1 MAIVFGQATRR
12 KARLRLGIMGPSGSG
27 KSWGALEVAGGLAPW
42 EKVFVVDTERGS
54 ASLYANKGAY
64 QVCELENDFSPA
76 TYTAAIKAAEGAGAE
91 VIVLDSLSHA
101 WEGIGG
107 ALDMVEA
114 AQARSK
120 SGNSFTAWKEVTP
133 AHRALVDAILQSSA
147 HVIVTLRVKTE
158 YVIEKD
164 ERGKS
169 TPRKVGLAPIQRA
182 GMEYEFTSFFD
193 VDDSHHAVTSKDRT
207 GIFDGK
213 RVQLSQA
220 VGKQFRAWL
229 DSGAEPL
236 PQAPKISAQEIEAIR
251 KSAQEGLDALARPA
265 DLSAAADVLAP
276 HAAALQKC
284 ETLDALKAAW
294 EAVPTN
300 LRPGLAGVKDDVKKF
315 LQGGK

>member
-1 MAIVFGQATRR
+1 VAIQFGTATRR
-12 KARLRLGIMGPSGSG
+12 KAKLRLGIMGPSGSG
-27 KSWGALEVAGGLAPW
+27 KSWGALEVAGGLASAW
-42 EKVFVVDTERGS
+42 DKVFVVDTERGS
-54 ASLYANKGAY
+54 ASLYAQKGAY
-64 QVCELENDFSPA
+64 QVAELSDDFSPA
-76 TYTAAIKAAEGAGAE
+76 TYTSAIKAAEGAGAE

-101 WEGIGG
+101 WEGVGG

-133 AHRALVDAILQSSA
+133 AHRALVDAILQSTA
-147 HVIVTLRVKTE
+147 HIIVTLRVKTE

-182 GMEYEFTSFFD
+182 GLEYELGTFFD
-193 VDDSHHAVTSKDRT
+193 VDEAHMATVSKDRT
-207 GIFDGK
+207 GLFDGK
-213 RVQLSQA
+213 RVQLSKE

-236 PQAPKISAQEIEAIR
+236 PQPAPAPA
-251 KSAQEGLDALARPA
+251 A
-265 DLSAAADVLAP
+265 DLAAATDSLLPWASKLQ
-276 HAAALQKC
+276 AA

-294 EAVPTN
+294 ESIPN
-300 LRPGLAGVKDDVKKF
+300 GLKPALEKTKNEVKSHIMGVK
-315 LQGGK
+315 

>member
-133 AHRALVDAILQSSA
+133 AHRAMVDAILQSTA

-207 GIFDGK
+207 GLFDGK

-236 PQAPKISAQEIEAIR
+236 PQAPQEAP
-251 KSAQEGLDALARPA
+251 KAA

-284 ETLDALKAAW
+284 DTLDALKAAW
-294 EAVPTN
+294 ESVPAN

>member
-27 KSWGALEVAGGLAPW
+27 KSWGALEVAGGLASAW
-42 EKVFVVDTERGS
+42 DKVFVVDTERGS
-54 ASLYANKGAY
+54 ASLYASKGAY
-64 QVCELENDFSPA
+64 QVCELSDDFSPA
-76 TYTAAIKAAEGAGAE
+76 TYTQAIKAAEGAGAE

-101 WEGIGG
+101 WEGVGG

-133 AHRALVDAILQSSA
+133 AHRALVDAILQSTA

-207 GIFDGK
+207 GLFDGK

-236 PQAPKISAQEIEAIR
+236 PQSVSVQVDLKQMAKEAF
-251 KSAQEGLDALARPA
+251 EGGNELTNPNMGMVEAEAHTR
-265 DLSAAADVLAP
+265 
-276 HAAALQKC
+276 ALQAC
-284 ETLDALKAAW
+284 TTLDELKAAW
-294 EAVPTN
+294 EATPSN
-300 LRPGLAGVKDDVKKF
+300 LRPALASVKDAVKAYIK
-315 LQGGK
+315 GDK

>member
-27 KSWGALEVAGGLAPW
+27 KSWGALEVAGGLASAW
-42 EKVFVVDTERGS
+42 DKVFVVDTERGS
-54 ASLYANKGAY
+54 ASLYASKGAY
-64 QVCELENDFSPA
+64 QVCELSDDFSPA
-76 TYTAAIKAAEGAGAE
+76 TYTQAIKAAEGAGAE

-101 WEGIGG
+101 WEGVGG

-133 AHRALVDAILQSSA
+133 AHRALVDAMLQSTA
-147 HVIVTLRVKTE
+147 HIIVTMRVKTE

-182 GMEYEFTSFFD
+182 GMEYEFTSLFD

-207 GIFDGK
+207 GLFDGK

-229 DSGAEPL
+229 DSGADPL
-236 PQAPKISAQEIEAIR
+236 PQPVPAASA
-251 KSAQEGLDALARPA
+251 S
-265 DLSAAADVLAP
+265 DLSAAADLLPP
-276 HAAALQKC
+276 HASRLQAC
-284 ETLDALKAAW
+284 ATLDELKAAW
-294 EAVPTN
+294 EATPTA
-300 LRPGLAGVKDDVKKF
+300 LRPALASVKDGVKAFIKGDK
-315 LQGGK
+315 